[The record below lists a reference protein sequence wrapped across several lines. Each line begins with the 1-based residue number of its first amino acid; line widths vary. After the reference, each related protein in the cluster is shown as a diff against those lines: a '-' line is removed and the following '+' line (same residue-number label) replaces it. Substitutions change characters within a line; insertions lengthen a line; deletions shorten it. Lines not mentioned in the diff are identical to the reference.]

1 MAIYQFLKCYIPAK
15 AGINSGLL
23 YEQLLGKG
31 EQVIVSGRIL
41 LGIVTLAALSGGV
54 QASSLVFPDAPA
66 KTPSILALKAAETRA
81 SDVVSVVALGEPDV
95 TYEPDVT
102 DEKVAAIPSAPEARH
117 GFMRG
122 PMIIRGGVVGG
133 DFTPPTQAK
142 APAAT
147 TAAAPAPA
155 QTTASAAPAPATQK
169 KRAAPAAA
177 SPPAPGV
184 GKVK

>member
-1 MAIYQFLKCYIPAK
+1 M
-15 AGINSGLL
+15 S
-23 YEQLLGKG
+23 
-31 EQVIVSGRIL
+31 VRVL
-41 LGIVTLAALSGGV
+41 LGITLATMASGV
-54 QASSLVFPDAPA
+54 QASSLVFPGTPA
-66 KTPSILALKAAETRA
+66 ATPSILTLKAADIKA
-81 SDVVSVVALGEPDV
+81 SDVVSVVTLGEPDV
-95 TYEPDVT
+95 TYE
-102 DEKVAAIPSAPEARH
+102 KVAAIPNAPEARH

-155 QTTASAAPAPATQK
+155 QTTASVAPAPATQK